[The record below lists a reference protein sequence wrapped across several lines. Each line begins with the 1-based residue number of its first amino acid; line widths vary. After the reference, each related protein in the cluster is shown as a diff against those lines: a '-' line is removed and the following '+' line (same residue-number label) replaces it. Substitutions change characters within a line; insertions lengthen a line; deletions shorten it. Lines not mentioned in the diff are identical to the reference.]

1 MENKDKKDKKAI
13 FKEILS
19 YVIIIL
25 VVLFIKIYVVS
36 PIRVNGNSMYDT
48 LHDKDIM
55 ILNEFIYYF
64 NDIKRNDIVVV
75 EEDNEYLI
83 KRVIGLPGERIK
95 CENGEIYINDEI
107 YDDKY
112 SNSETSDFEEIKINN
127 GEYFVLGD
135 NRKVSLDSRTFG
147 SYKKREIKGKATFTI
162 FPLDRFGSKK

>member
-1 MENKDKKDKKAI
+1 MEKKNKKAI
-13 FKEILS
+13 LKEILS
-19 YVIIIL
+19 YIVIILI
-25 VVLFIKIYVVS
+25 VLFIKMYIVS

-64 NDIKRNDIVVV
+64 SDVKRNDIVVV

-95 CENGEIYINDEI
+95 CENGEIYINGKK
-107 YDDKY
+107 YNDKY
-112 SNSETSDFEEIKINN
+112 SNSGTKDFEEIKIKN

-147 SYKKREIKGKATFTI
+147 SYKKKEIKGKASFTV
-162 FPLDRFGSKK
+162 FPFDRFGNKE

>member
-1 MENKDKKDKKAI
+1 MEKKNKKAI
-13 FKEILS
+13 LKEILS
-19 YVIIIL
+19 YIVIILI
-25 VVLFIKIYVVS
+25 VLFIKMHIVS

-64 NDIKRNDIVVV
+64 SDVKRNDIVVV

-95 CENGEIYINDEI
+95 CENGEIYINGKK
-107 YDDKY
+107 YNDKY
-112 SNSETSDFEEIKINN
+112 SNSETKDFEEIKIKN

-147 SYKKREIKGKATFTI
+147 SYKKKEIKGKASFTV
-162 FPLDRFGSKK
+162 FPFDRFGNKE

>member
-1 MENKDKKDKKAI
+1 MENKDKKAI

-147 SYKKREIKGKATFTI
+147 SYKKREIKGKAIFTI

>member
-64 NDIKRNDIVVV
+64 NDII
-75 EEDNEYLI
+75 
-83 KRVIGLPGERIK
+83 
-95 CENGEIYINDEI
+95 
-107 YDDKY
+107 
-112 SNSETSDFEEIKINN
+112 
-127 GEYFVLGD
+127 FV
-135 NRKVSLDSRTFG
+135 K
-147 SYKKREIKGKATFTI
+147 
-162 FPLDRFGSKK
+162 